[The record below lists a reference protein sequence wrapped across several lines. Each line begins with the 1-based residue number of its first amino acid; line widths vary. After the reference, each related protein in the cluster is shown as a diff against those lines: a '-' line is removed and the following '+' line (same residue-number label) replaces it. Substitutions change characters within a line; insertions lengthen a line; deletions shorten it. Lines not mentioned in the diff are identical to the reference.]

1 MKTIHSGIWQFT
13 SPGRGLVPALMLS
26 LLISP
31 AAWSAERLWLAGVE
45 TSPDNSYA
53 YTGVLMPAFG
63 GNLGEGFIQRYWLDR
78 VSYRYD
84 SDGRTIE
91 AEAPGAEGALGYV
104 SPTSRGSLTG
114 LLGILYRDT
123 RLRPDDPGSAARGG
137 QWRIKAQVESTQHL
151 QGDLELGLTG
161 SYIFGQQGYWAR
173 ARLGHVFGSG
183 RRAGPELVFQG
194 DPDYQVTQA
203 GVFLTGLR
211 ITPAIQAG
219 LKAGIR
225 SQRDKDSRSYF
236 GVEILALF

>member
-1 MKTIHSGIWQFT
+1 MHSGIWAFT
-13 SPGRGLVPALMLS
+13 APARGLVPALMLG

-31 AAWSAERLWLAGVE
+31 AAWSAERLWFAGVE

-53 YTGVLMPAFG
+53 YTGLLMPAFG
-63 GNLGEGFIQRYWLDR
+63 GNLGEGFVQRYWLDR

-84 SDGRTIE
+84 SDNRTIE
-91 AEAPGAEGALGYV
+91 AEAPGVEAALGYA
-104 SPTSRGSLTG
+104 SPTSRGSVTG

-123 RLRPDDPGSAARGG
+123 RLRPDDPDSAARGG
-137 QWRIKAQVESTQHL
+137 QWRIKAQVESTQQL
-151 QGDLELGLTG
+151 TGALELGLTG

-173 ARLGHVFGSG
+173 VRLGRAFGNG

-203 GVFLTGLR
+203 GVFLTGLE
-211 ITPAIQAG
+211 ITPTVQAG

-225 SQRDKDSRSYF
+225 NQRNKASRGYF
-236 GVEILALF
+236 GVEISALF